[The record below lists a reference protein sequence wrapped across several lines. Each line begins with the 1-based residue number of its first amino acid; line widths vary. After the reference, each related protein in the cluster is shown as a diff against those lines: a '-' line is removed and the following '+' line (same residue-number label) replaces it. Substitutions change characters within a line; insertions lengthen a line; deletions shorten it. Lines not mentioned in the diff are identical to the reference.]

1 MREYDQT
8 TVTLKVI
15 IEPSLIEYA
24 TRRQDYDAVVKDLA
38 ELDYD
43 TEVRIGSKDRDP
55 VKIAADILVY
65 LGEHATD
72 ASIAV
77 LLETMF
83 RKLHLRPSKDKA
95 VPEKKTRRFVL
106 VDGDGN
112 VIREVELE
120 RTDL

>member
-1 MREYDQT
+1 MRGYDQT
-8 TVTLKVI
+8 TVALKVI
-15 IEPSLIEYA
+15 IEPTFTEYA
-24 TRRQDYDAVVKDLA
+24 NRRQDYDAVVKDLA

-43 TEVRIGSKDRDP
+43 TDVRIGSTDRDP
-55 VKIAADILVY
+55 AKIAADVLVY

-83 RKLHLRPSKDKA
+83 RKLRLHPSEDRA
-95 VPEKKTRRFVL
+95 APENRTRRFVL

-112 VIREVELE
+112 VIHEAELE
-120 RTDL
+120 RSD

>member
-1 MREYDQT
+1 M
-8 TVTLKVI
+8 TLKVI
-15 IEPSLIEYA
+15 IEPSLTEYA

-38 ELDYD
+38 ELGYD
-43 TEVRIGSKDRDP
+43 TEIRIGSKDRDP

-77 LLETMF
+77 LLEAMF
-83 RKLHLRPSKDKA
+83 RKLHLRPSEDKA
-95 VPEKKTRRFVL
+95 APEKKTRRFVL

-120 RTDL
+120 RTD

>member
-1 MREYDQT
+1 M
-8 TVTLKVI
+8 TLKVI
-15 IEPSLIEYA
+15 IEPSLTEYV

-83 RKLHLRPSKDKA
+83 RKLHLRPSEDKA

-120 RTDL
+120 RTD